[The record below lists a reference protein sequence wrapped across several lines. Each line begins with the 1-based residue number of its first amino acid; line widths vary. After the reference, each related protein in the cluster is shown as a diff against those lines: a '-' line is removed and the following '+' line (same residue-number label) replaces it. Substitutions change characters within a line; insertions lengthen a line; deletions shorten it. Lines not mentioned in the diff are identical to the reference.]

1 MGQRPEV
8 VVIGGGITG
17 LVAAFELSGGA
28 EGPTIDSPNI
38 TILESSDRLGGKISS
53 LPWGDRILDGGPDGA
68 LARRPEL
75 MELSKDLG
83 ITDQLRPIAASG
95 ASVFSKGRLRRL
107 PDGLV
112 LGVPTDLDALR
123 RSKVL
128 TRRGILRAAKD
139 LFWPTPP
146 TRGHLGDRPIGPLV
160 ATKLG
165 REVVTL
171 LVDPTVG
178 GIAAGRVE
186 EMSAAA
192 VFPGLLDAAQKR
204 GSLMKAMRSQLPAK
218 DPNGESSPAF
228 LSLEGGMHALIT
240 QLVDLLENR
249 GVRVLL
255 DTEVTGLQHR
265 SGSEVGWS
273 VNSEVTTTLANVVI
287 IATPAPAAARLIS
300 TLDEEAASLLAQIDY
315 SSVAIATF
323 TFAEED
329 IALTELG
336 TGALIPSGSTVPS
349 GPRAGER
356 FLATALTYLDRKW
369 PHLKRSGEVTLRIHC
384 GKIDD
389 TRIAE
394 LDDHELMEALIDE
407 LGSLL
412 SLGSR
417 PIRRGIVR
425 WTDSLPQYRVNHLLR
440 VAGIE
445 AGIDRLD
452 GIEIAGAALNG
463 VGVPA
468 CIAQG
473 RAAGQRAA
481 LSLRS
486 L

>member
-1 MGQRPEV
+1 MTTPPEV
-8 VVIGGGITG
+8 VIIGGGITG
-17 LVAAFELSGGA
+17 LVAAFELSGGTQT
-28 EGPTIDSPNI
+28 ETPSI
-38 TILESSDRLGGKISS
+38 TILESSDRLGGKIAS
-53 LPWGDRILDGGPDGA
+53 LAWDDRTLDGGPDGA

-75 MELSKDLG
+75 IELCTALG
-83 ITDQLRPIAASG
+83 IADQLRPIAASG

-128 TRRGILRAAKD
+128 TRRGMLRAAKD
-139 LFWPTPP
+139 LFWPSPP

-165 REVVTL
+165 GEVVTL

-192 VFPGLLDAAQKR
+192 VFPGVLDAAQKR
-204 GSLMKAMRSQLPAK
+204 GSLMKAMRSQLAPTSA
-218 DPNGESSPAF
+218 NGESAPAF
-228 LSLEGGMHALIT
+228 LSLEGGMHTLIS
-240 QLVDLLENR
+240 QLVDVLRDR
-249 GVRVLL
+249 GVRVVLN
-255 DTEVTGLQHR
+255 TEVTSLVRR
-265 SGSEVGWS
+265 SGSESGWS
-273 VNSEVTTTLANVVI
+273 INTDSTTTRADAVI
-287 IATPAPAAARLIS
+287 IATPAPAAARLLN

-323 TFAEED
+323 TFAEGD
-329 IALTELG
+329 LDLPELG
-336 TGALIPSGSTVPS
+336 TGALIPSGSKVPT
-349 GPRAGER
+349 GPRAHEK

-369 PHLKRSGEVTLRIHC
+369 PHLKRSGEITLRVHC

-389 TRIAE
+389 ARIAD
-394 LDDHELMEALIDE
+394 LDDHELMDSLVDE
-407 LGSLL
+407 LGSVLPL
-412 SLGSR
+412 RNR

-425 WTDSLPQYRVNHLLR
+425 WSNSLPQYRVNHLLR

-445 AGIDRLD
+445 AGVDRLD
-452 GIEIAGAALNG
+452 GIEIAGAALHG

-473 RAAGQRAA
+473 HAAGQRVAA
-481 LSLRS
+481 RLRS
-486 L
+486 A